1 MAGRAILVRMRDR
14 TAVGDGERAARYRDV
29 FAVREFRVLFV
40 THVVSIAG
48 DQLARVALAV
58 LVFDRTGSS
67 ALAALSY
74 ALTLLPELVAGPL
87 LAGLADRFQRR
98 ALMIVCDLVRAGL
111 VAFMAV
117 PGMPLWVLGVLVFAV
132 PLAGAPYKAARAT
145 IMPAIL
151 DGDRYE
157 VGMGLTYTALQAG
170 ILGGYAVGAPV
181 VAWLGPES
189 ALLLDSV
196 TFLVAAVLVAR
207 GLGAHPP
214 AATGEAPPAL
224 LTGFRSLVGLVW
236 RDRKLRYLM
245 AFGCLAGCYTVPAG
259 LAVPLAAQI
268 GVGTASVGLLLAAL
282 PAGSALGSALLTRL
296 VPPARRL
303 VLLGPLA
310 VATSAV
316 LLPIGLVPGLGVTV
330 ALCALCGLLSGHD
343 AIAVATFTRT
353 VPAQRRGQAYGL
365 ALAVVRATQGLGAAL
380 AGVVAQFSSPSTAIA
395 VFAVLGVLAGTAAA
409 VGWSRARS
417 RRSEETPCP
426 TPNSD

>member
-1 MAGRAILVRMRDR
+1 
-14 TAVGDGERAARYRDV
+14 V
-29 FAVREFRVLFV
+29 FAVGEFRVLFG

-48 DQLARVALAV
+48 DQVARVALAV

-111 VAFMAV
+111 VALMAV

-157 VGMGLTYTALQAG
+157 VGVGLTYTALQAG
-170 ILGGYAVGAPV
+170 VLGGYALGAPA
-181 VAWLGPES
+181 VAWLGPEW
-189 ALLLDSV
+189 ALLLDSA
-196 TFLVAAVLVAR
+196 TFLIAAALVAR
-207 GLGAHPP
+207 GLRAHPP
-214 AATGEAPPAL
+214 TATGGTPPAL

-268 GVGTASVGLLLAAL
+268 GVGTASVGLLLAAQ
-282 PAGSALGSALLTRL
+282 PAGAALGAALLTRSL
-296 VPPARRL
+296 PPARRL
-303 VLLGPLA
+303 ALLGPLA
-310 VATSAV
+310 VATSVV

-330 ALCALCGLLSGHD
+330 ALCVVCGLLSGHD
-343 AIAVATFTRT
+343 AIAVATFIRT
-353 VPAQRRGQAYGL
+353 VPAERRGQAYGL

-380 AGVVAQFSSPSTAIA
+380 AGVVAQYSSPSTAIA
-395 VFAVLGVLAGTAAA
+395 AFAVLGVLAGTATA
-409 VGWSRARS
+409 VGWWRVRPGRS
-417 RRSEETPCP
+417 VENPCP
-426 TPNSD
+426 TPGSD